1 LTGITSLRI
10 GQYNQQMVPIK
21 EMTDV
26 LRVVKERIGLRPR
39 QWVRLKRGIY
49 KDDLAQVDYVDM
61 AQNQVHLKV
70 KIFCR
75 VLFLNKLSFTNGTCK
90 KVSTTIVLDF
100 YVYQTQLYVLINNNH
115 KIVYFVFALA

>member
-1 LTGITSLRI
+1 LNISSFIGITSLRI

-26 LRVVKERIGLRPR
+26 VRVVKERIGLRPR

-70 KIFCR
+70 I
-75 VLFLNKLSFTNGTCK
+75 
-90 KVSTTIVLDF
+90 
-100 YVYQTQLYVLINNNH
+100 
-115 KIVYFVFALA
+115 

>member
-1 LTGITSLRI
+1 MFKQSQSFPGITSLRLAT
-10 GQYNQQMVPIK
+10 YNQQMVPIK

-26 LRVVKERIGLRPR
+26 VRVVKERIGLRPR

-70 KIFCR
+70 RLCSA
-75 VLFLNKLSFTNGTCK
+75 L
-90 KVSTTIVLDF
+90 VSMEHLLT
-100 YVYQTQLYVLINNNH
+100 
-115 KIVYFVFALA
+115 A

>member
-1 LTGITSLRI
+1 MIYLPIFTKVLIIAGITSLRLAT
-10 GQYNQQMVPIK
+10 YNQQRVPIK

-26 LRVVKERIGLRPR
+26 VRGVKERIGLRPR

-70 KIFCR
+70 
-75 VLFLNKLSFTNGTCK
+75 
-90 KVSTTIVLDF
+90 STL
-100 YVYQTQLYVLINNNH
+100 
-115 KIVYFVFALA
+115 